1 MMMPYTGEGAS
12 EAAVAVAVCGGLGG
26 GRRSRRAVRWAAKY
40 LVPHAHRVV
49 LVHVIP
55 AIASIPSPS
64 GELVPVDCVGK
75 DVVEMYVRDQKSIAQ
90 RVFLEFRQLCGT
102 NNIDTVVLEGG
113 DPASA
118 LLKYA
123 SDSGTKNLVLG
134 SSSNFLRRIL
144 KGSDV
149 PTTILKH
156 SSNSCNLFVVSRY
169 KLVMKFAN
177 QLPADDANCSTHVEA
192 ISHKLLGRRGVGLH
206 AYPTS
211 DQKSF
216 ISTYS
221 ETSQFSEVHDEGEL
235 SNEIVKVPTH
245 KKFGFL
251 DYIKDMSFMVFHSA
265 KKGESS
271 AEVSKLRKELQSTLA
286 KYHQICD
293 DLFHAKTK
301 VQLLSTEC
309 SLAERKVKDA
319 LEREKILKKI
329 AAEERAKHLKAVK
342 EVEEAKQLA
351 SLVQETL
358 QRQNAEPATAKVSFQ
373 KSEIIDFSN
382 SKWCQKY
389 SKDEIEVAT
398 DNFSEDKKI
407 GEGSCGSVY
416 KCTLDETTVAVKVLL
431 HDKRDKREQFLR
443 EIEILSR
450 LHHTHMVSLL
460 GVCPENG
467 CLVYEYMENGS
478 LEDVLF
484 GDGKKPL
491 PWTIRFRI
499 LYEVALGL
507 SFLHGN
513 KPEPIVHRDLKPGNI
528 LLDSNYVSKIGD
540 VGLAKLLSEVVPDG
554 LTEYK
559 ETVLA
564 GTFFYMDPEYQRT
577 GTIRPKSDL
586 YAWGMVALQL
596 LTGKH
601 PKGLIMSMEEAI
613 KEGNFTRVL
622 DKSITDWPL
631 AEAESLA
638 KLALRCTQLKCRDR
652 PDLNLEILPEL
663 QNIVN
668 EGNGYFKSRQDKIV
682 LPKHCLCPILQEVMD
697 DPYVAADGYTY
708 EYRAIKAW
716 LERYDTSPVT
726 KQRLSHKYIIRNVSV
741 HSAIQELKLRA
752 SLSPLGIN

>member
-1 MMMPYTGEGAS
+1 MAPYAGDGTS
-12 EAAVAVAVCGGLGG
+12 EAAVAVAVCGGLSG

-75 DVVEMYVRDQKSIAQ
+75 DVVEMYVQDQKLIAQ
-90 RVFLEFRQLCGT
+90 RVFLEFRPLCGT
-102 NNIDTVVLEGG
+102 NNIDTVVLEGE

-123 SDSGTKNLVLG
+123 SDSGTKNMVLG
-134 SSSNFLRRIL
+134 SSSNWLRRIL
-144 KGSDV
+144 KDV
-149 PTTILKH
+149 PTTVLKH
-156 SSNSCNLFVVSRY
+156 SSNSCNFFVVSRF
-169 KLVMKFAN
+169 KLVVKFAS

-192 ISHKLLGRRGVGLH
+192 ISRKLLGRRGVGLH
-206 AYPTS
+206 SYPTS

-216 ISTYS
+216 LSTYS
-221 ETSQFSEVHDEGEL
+221 ETSQFSELHDEGEL
-235 SNEIVKVPTH
+235 SDEIVEVPTQ

-251 DYIKDMSFMVFHSA
+251 DYIKGMPFMVFHST

-286 KYHQICD
+286 KYHQVCD

-301 VQLLSTEC
+301 VQLLYTEC
-309 SLAERKVKDA
+309 SLAERKVKDV
-319 LEREKILKKI
+319 LEREKRLKKI
-329 AAEERAKHLKAVK
+329 AAEESAKHLKAVK
-342 EVEEAKQLA
+342 EVEEAQQLA
-351 SLVQETL
+351 SLVQEAL
-358 QRQNAEPATAKVSFQ
+358 ERQNAELATAKVSFQ

-382 SKWCQKY
+382 SKWCRRY

-407 GEGSCGSVY
+407 GAGSCGSVY
-416 KCTLDETTVAVKVLL
+416 KCTLDHTSAAVKVLL
-431 HDKRDKREQFLR
+431 NDKRDKREQFLR
-443 EIEILSR
+443 EVEILSR
-450 LHHTHMVSLL
+450 LQHRHMVSLL

-484 GDGKKPL
+484 GHGKNPL

-564 GTFFYMDPEYQRT
+564 GTFFYMDPEYKRT
-577 GTIRPKSDL
+577 GTIRPKSDI
-586 YAWGMVALQL
+586 YAWGMIALQL

-601 PKGLIMSMEEAI
+601 PNGLIMSMEKAI

-663 QNIVN
+663 QNLLN
-668 EGNGYFKSRQDKIV
+668 EGNGYFK
-682 LPKHCLCPILQEVMD
+682 HYLCPILQEVMD

-716 LERYDTSPVT
+716 LEQYDTSPVT
-726 KQRLSHKYIIRNVSV
+726 KQRLSHKYIIRNVAV
-741 HSAIQELKLRA
+741 HSAIQEWKLQA
-752 SLSPLGIN
+752 SSSPLGIN